1 MVEAAH
7 EAGALG
13 ARLSG
18 GGWGGSVVVLA
29 RESETEALCQ
39 SIIKTGRTHHLDP
52 SAEITI
58 PSAGAQII
66 NP

>member
-1 MVEAAH
+1 MEAAR

-29 RESETEALCQ
+29 REYEAKALV
-39 SIIKTGRTHHLDP
+39 SP
-52 SAEITI
+52 
-58 PSAGAQII
+58 
-66 NP
+66 